1 MTKIALIGAGNV
13 ELTRRNLSDLF
24 ADPRLRGTL
33 RVWLE
38 DIDPERLATAEAVAR
53 RLDAETGAGAVIE
66 ATPDRR
72 RSLDGADFVVCQL
85 ETGGYR
91 ATLRDFEIP
100 RQHGLRQTIGDTIG
114 IGGIFRGL
122 RTIPVLVDIA
132 REMMDVC
139 PDAWFLSY
147 TDPIAMTAWA
157 VRAATPFRR
166 FAGLCHGVRDTHGL
180 LAESVERDLSAVSFL
195 TAGINHQSFVLRFEA
210 ADGKSLYPEFDERLG
225 ADPGAARNVRVELYR
240 QLGYFPTESS
250 EHTAE
255 YVPWFMRH
263 ADQRD
268 WFAIPEE
275 EYLRRSAKKLHDYE
289 EARRALAA
297 GRPLLMTW
305 HHRELASEFITAV
318 LTDACC
324 EMYMTIPN
332 EGLIPSLSADCCVEV
347 PAKVGATGVTP
358 VSVPDYPVQLAA
370 LNRTFLNVVELTVH
384 AALTERRSYVY
395 QAAMLDPNT
404 AATLT
409 LRAIHALCDE
419 LLAAHAD
426 LLPPGLRNEDA

>member
-1 MTKIALIGAGNV
+1 MTKIVLIGAGNV

-24 ADPRLRGTL
+24 TDPRLHGTL
-33 RVWLE
+33 HVVL
-38 DIDPERLATAEAVAR
+38 DDVDAERLATAEAIAT
-53 RLDAETGAGAVIE
+53 RLDAETGAGALIE
-66 ATPDRR
+66 ASPDRR

-85 ETGGYR
+85 QTGGYR

-122 RTIPVLVDIA
+122 RTIPVLTGIA
-132 REMMDVC
+132 QDMTELC

-157 VRAATPFRR
+157 VRAATPLRR

-180 LAESVERDLSAVSFL
+180 LAESVERDLSSVRFL

-210 ADGKSLYPEFDERLG
+210 ADGKPLYPELDERLST
-225 ADPGAARNVRVELYR
+225 DPGAAHNVRVELYR
-240 QLGYFPTESS
+240 RLGYFPTESS

-263 ADQRD
+263 ADQRA

-297 GRPLLMTW
+297 GRPMLMTW
-305 HHRELASEFITAV
+305 HHLELASEFITAA
-318 LTDACC
+318 LTDAQS
-324 EMYMTIPN
+324 EMYMTVAN
-332 EGLIPSLSADCCVEV
+332 EGLLPSLPAECCVEV
-347 PAKVGATGVTP
+347 PVKVGATGVSP
-358 VSVPDYPVQLAA
+358 VTVPDYPVQLAA
-370 LNRTFLNVVELTVH
+370 LNRTFLNVVELTVQ
-384 AALTERRSYVY
+384 AALTGRRSYVY

-409 LRAIHALCDE
+409 LQDIHALCDE

-426 LLPPGLRNEDA
+426 LLPAGLRKEDA